1 MFGFWWKKKV
11 DEKNIKAF
19 DSALEA
25 IGIFMTLSEWEK
37 AKKAIEEIKIKEK
50 ESLDYIIE
58 KLENKTDNEWVIE
71 PEKKK
76 LINEFKKKQK
86 KLEKLQVELEEK
98 ERLYNKDIENK
109 RFKIRFEKIEK
120 EVEELIWAKQPDTA
134 LELIKKF
141 LEENTDNALVIKF
154 YNNQKKK
161 LLKIKTKIEKEKKE
175 KIKLDAKAEAMNLI
189 WETINWVK
197 DEKIKDKNIEKK
209 SFFNKLKSK
218 LAFYSKIQE
227 RIKRKKLFDEI
238 NVLIE
243 ENSKINNEIAAKK
256 LASIHKWMTKEI
268 DEQMHWYDLYWK
280 IISKD
285 KISWDAFWFR
295 ENKDKYNFF
304 LWDAT
309 WHWIRAWFII
319 TLLNR
324 LFIKYVDT
332 AKLWELSFEI
342 NNWLKQDLKSRNFV
356 TWVFFE
362 IIKDSISKINYTW
375 MWHVPIYVY
384 RKETWKIERI
394 VSTWLA
400 AGIRIIKHYAD
411 IKIKELNLNDG
422 DILLAY
428 SDWIVENKN
437 SSWEMYW
444 FDRLENALKKIAD
457 TWQDTHKIYNYIIN
471 DIKIFK
477 WSEDFDDDA
486 TAIIIKRN
494 IKKDIINDW
503 SEYLEKVKWK
513 IWLNKNQIKKLQWKS
528 IEDIEKE
535 LEVLKKK
542 KETERIIKILDWYYY
557 TWEILKLKQEAIRYI
572 KEWYIDKKINDY
584 LKKAINNEKSY
595 KIKQKNTR
603 AKNKYEILEELYK
616 KWEYD
621 TVINEIEE
629 IIAADGEI

>member
-1 MFGFWWKKKV
+1 
-11 DEKNIKAF
+11 
-19 DSALEA
+19 
-25 IGIFMTLSEWEK
+25 
-37 AKKAIEEIKIKEK
+37 
-50 ESLDYIIE
+50 
-58 KLENKTDNEWVIE
+58 
-71 PEKKK
+71 
-76 LINEFKKKQK
+76 
-86 KLEKLQVELEEK
+86 
-98 ERLYNKDIENK
+98 
-109 RFKIRFEKIEK
+109 
-120 EVEELIWAKQPDTA
+120 
-134 LELIKKF
+134 
-141 LEENTDNALVIKF
+141 
-154 YNNQKKK
+154 
-161 LLKIKTKIEKEKKE
+161 
-175 KIKLDAKAEAMNLI
+175 
-189 WETINWVK
+189 
-197 DEKIKDKNIEKK
+197 
-209 SFFNKLKSK
+209 
-218 LAFYSKIQE
+218 
-227 RIKRKKLFDEI
+227 
-238 NVLIE
+238 
-243 ENSKINNEIAAKK
+243 
-256 LASIHKWMTKEI
+256 
-268 DEQMHWYDLYWK
+268 
-280 IISKD
+280 
-285 KISWDAFWFR
+285 
-295 ENKDKYNFF
+295 
-304 LWDAT
+304 
-309 WHWIRAWFII
+309 
-319 TLLNR
+319 
-324 LFIKYVDT
+324 
-332 AKLWELSFEI
+332 
-342 NNWLKQDLKSRNFV
+342 
-356 TWVFFE
+356 
-362 IIKDSISKINYTW
+362 